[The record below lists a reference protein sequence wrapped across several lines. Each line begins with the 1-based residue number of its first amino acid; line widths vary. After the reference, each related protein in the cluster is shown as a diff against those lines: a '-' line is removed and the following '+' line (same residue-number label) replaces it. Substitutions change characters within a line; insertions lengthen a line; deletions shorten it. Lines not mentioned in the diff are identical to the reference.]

1 MSEIKN
7 KRNAPVPKP
16 YEWLTEE
23 HRRSL
28 VRFFQLLEIGE
39 RRAENQKQ
47 ALAKENEVKVAP
59 ADRLESR

>member
-1 MSEIKN
+1 MREIRTEN
-7 KRNAPVPKP
+7 EGPIPEP

-39 RRAENQKQ
+39 RRAQ
-47 ALAKENEVKVAP
+47 AATATVEPDSGGERNDLP
-59 ADRLESR
+59 